1 VGDTLRAELRG
12 ALVARSRDQTADL
25 RARIDAALALG
36 PLGDPRFERRTGPF
50 GTCLLPPLVTV
61 AGGTYRIGHVTSQQS
76 HEEVEVRLPTFA
88 IGQFAVTNAEYQ
100 CFMDAGGYEDER
112 WWEGDAA
119 RAWRNGE
126 GVAEGLRWP
135 FRENRRVILSWPD
148 SKIKEYF
155 EAERLSQKN
164 RDEGEYTDDWTMLVA
179 MDDATFESWL
189 VSRFPDVDRYT
200 RPFFFDD
207 STFNAPLQPV
217 VGLCWHEARAYCAW
231 LSAQTDRT
239 YRLPTEHER
248 EAAAHGQARRPYAY
262 DGEFD
267 AAKGNTAETRLKRTT
282 PIGVFP
288 EGDTPDSISDLTGN
302 SQDWTSSSGP
312 GYDPSTVWWV
322 VCGGCWLAVGR
333 DAQKAPRHRYAPDFR
348 NFGIGFRVVC
358 VSPSGDPPTPRC

>member
-1 VGDTLRAELRG
+1 
-12 ALVARSRDQTADL
+12 
-25 RARIDAALALG
+25 
-36 PLGDPRFERRTGPF
+36 
-50 GTCLLPPLVTV
+50 
-61 AGGTYRIGHVTSQQS
+61 
-76 HEEVEVRLPTFA
+76 VRLPTFA